1 MRVSVNRN
9 YSTPDLKSR
18 FPSPAASRALA
29 RVPNSGRYAS
39 KHSDAMKN
47 VSIACVTVL
56 LWVFLLFGHAAFS
69 EPTPSPASPV
79 TKETNSLPPA
89 VSNKIDDAA
98 AKMLSESGVPSAS
111 VAVVKNGK
119 LAYTKAYGL
128 ADIASHRPATT
139 SMIYSIG
146 SISKQFTAASI
157 LLLAEEGK
165 LSLDDPVGRWLPD
178 LTQANEVTI
187 RQVLSMTSG
196 YQDYWPQDYV
206 MPSMMKPASPE
217 EILKGWAQ
225 KPLDFEPGTKWQYSN
240 TNYVAAGVIVERLG
254 GTFLFD
260 FLHRRVFEPLGMK
273 SVFDCDSSALPVEAP
288 TRYHRYGLGPA
299 RPAPKEGKGWLFAA
313 GELAMTACD
322 LAKWDISM
330 IDQAIMKPQSYREM
344 ETAELLKNG
353 ASTQY
358 GLGVGV
364 SLVNGRRVLAHS
376 GEVSGFTAQNVVYP
390 DDRAAVIVLT
400 NMDANRAGVN
410 LANKIGEIIFA
421 PTGDRDSLAKAKAIL
436 VGLQK
441 GKIDRSLFTDNANAY
456 FDKQCLDDLAS
467 TLTLLGAPTDFE
479 LVSEGSRGGMT
490 GRRYRAKFQKKTLA
504 VSTYAMPDG
513 KLEQYIAS
521 AE

>member
-1 MRVSVNRN
+1 
-9 YSTPDLKSR
+9 
-18 FPSPAASRALA
+18 
-29 RVPNSGRYAS
+29 
-39 KHSDAMKN
+39 MKN
-47 VSIACVTVL
+47 VSIVRVPVVL
-56 LWVFLLFGHAAFS
+56 SVFFLFIHAAFS
-69 EPTPSPASPV
+69 ERTPSPASSA
-79 TKETNSLPPA
+79 TQETNSLPA
-89 VSNKIDDAA
+89 EVSKKIDEAA
-98 AKMLSESGVPSAS
+98 TKMLSESGVPSAS
-111 VAVVKNGK
+111 IAVVKDGK
-119 LAYTKAYGL
+119 LAYSKAYGF
-128 ADIASHRPATT
+128 ADVASHRPATT

-178 LTQANEVTI
+178 LTRANEVTI

-254 GTFLFD
+254 GMSVVD
-260 FLHRRVFEPLGMK
+260 FLHRRVFDPLGMT
-273 SVFDCDSSALPVEAP
+273 SVFDCDGSALPPGTP

-313 GELAMTACD
+313 GELAMTASD

-330 IDQAIMKPQSYREM
+330 IDQTILKPQSYREM
-344 ETAELLKNG
+344 ERAELLKNG

-358 GLGVGV
+358 GLGIGI
-364 SLVNGRRVLAHS
+364 SLVNGRRVLAHN
-376 GEVSGFTAQNVVYP
+376 GEVSGFTAQNAVYP

-400 NMDANRAGVN
+400 NMDANRAAVN
-410 LANKIGEIIFA
+410 LANKIGEILFA
-421 PTGDRDSLAKAKAIL
+421 PTGNRDLLEKAKAIL

-441 GKIDRSLFTDNANAY
+441 GKIERSLFTENANAY
-456 FDKQCLDDLAS
+456 FDKQCLHDLAS
-467 TLTLLGAPTDFE
+467 SLAPLGAPTDFE
-479 LVSEGSRGGMT
+479 LVSEGLRGGMT
-490 GRRYRAKFQKKTLA
+490 ARRYRAKFRKKTLE
-504 VSTYAMPDG
+504 VSTYAIPDG
-513 KLEQYIAS
+513 KLEQYIVS

>member
-1 MRVSVNRN
+1 M
-9 YSTPDLKSR
+9 KS
-18 FPSPAASRALA
+18 
-29 RVPNSGRYAS
+29 
-39 KHSDAMKN
+39 
-47 VSIACVTVL
+47 VSIGRVTAVL
-56 LWVFLLFGHAAFS
+56 SIFLLFGDAAFS
-69 EPTPSPASPV
+69 ERTASPAESA
-79 TKETNSLPPA
+79 TGETNSLP
-89 VSNKIDDAA
+89 VEVTKKIDEAA
-98 AKMLSESGVPSAS
+98 TKILSESGVPSIS
-111 VAVVKNGK
+111 IAVVKDGI
-119 LAYTKAYGL
+119 LAYAKAYGL

-165 LSLDDPVGRWLPD
+165 LSLDNPVGRWLPD
-178 LTQANEVTI
+178 LTRANEVRI

-196 YQDYWPQDYV
+196 YQDFWPQDYV

-240 TNYVAAGVIVERLG
+240 TNYVAAGVIVERLDG
-254 GTFLFD
+254 MSVLD
-260 FLHRRVFEPLGMK
+260 FLHRRVFDPLGMK
-273 SVFDCDSSALPVEAP
+273 SVFDCDSSALPPGAP
-288 TRYHRYGLGPA
+288 TRYQRYGLGPT

-313 GELAMTACD
+313 GELAMTASD

-330 IDQAIMKPQSYREM
+330 IDQAILKPQSYREM
-344 ETAELLKNG
+344 ETPELLKNG

-364 SLVNGRRVLAHS
+364 SLVNGRRVLAHG
-376 GEVSGFTAQNVVYP
+376 GEVSGFTAQNSVYP

-400 NMDANRAGVN
+400 NMDANRAAVK

-421 PTGDRDSLAKAKAIL
+421 PAGNRDSLAKAKAIM
-436 VGLQK
+436 VDLQK

-456 FDKQCLDDLAS
+456 FDNQCLHDLAS
-467 TLTLLGAPTDFE
+467 SLTPLGTPTDFE
-479 LVSEGSRGGMT
+479 LVSEGLRGGMT
-490 GRRYRAKFQKKTLA
+490 ARRYRAKFQKKTLE

-513 KLEQYIAS
+513 KLEQYIVS

>member
-1 MRVSVNRN
+1 
-9 YSTPDLKSR
+9 
-18 FPSPAASRALA
+18 
-29 RVPNSGRYAS
+29 
-39 KHSDAMKN
+39 MKN
-47 VSIACVTVL
+47 NSVVRVVLVL
-56 LWVFLLFGHAAFS
+56 LVFLFFDYAALGK
-69 EPTPSPASPV
+69 PTPSSAASAPE
-79 TKETNSLPPA
+79 ETNSLPA
-89 VSNKIDDAA
+89 EISKKIDDAA
-98 AKMLSESGVPSAS
+98 TKMLSESGVPSAS

-119 LAYTKAYGL
+119 LAYAKAYGL
-128 ADIASHRPATT
+128 ADIASHRQATA

-178 LTQANEVTI
+178 LTRANEVTI
-187 RQVLSMTSG
+187 RQALSMTSG

-206 MPSMMKPASPE
+206 MPSMMRPASPD

-240 TNYVAAGVIVERLG
+240 TNYVAAGAIVERLG
-254 GTFLFD
+254 GMSVFD
-260 FLHRRVFEPLGMK
+260 FLRRSVFDPLGMK
-273 SVFDCDSSALPVEAP
+273 SAFDCDSSALPEGAP

-313 GELAMTACD
+313 GELAMTASD

-330 IDQAIMKPQSYREM
+330 IEQAVLKPQSYGELER
-344 ETAELLKNG
+344 AELLKNG

-358 GLGVGV
+358 GLGLGV
-364 SLVNGRRVLAHS
+364 SLVNGRRVLAHG
-376 GEVSGFTAQNVVYP
+376 GEVSGFTAQNAVYP

-400 NMDANRAGVN
+400 NIDANRAGVN
-410 LANKIGEIIFA
+410 LANKIGEIIFS

-441 GKIDRSLFTDNANAY
+441 GRIDRSLLTDNANAY
-456 FDKQCLDDLAS
+456 FDKQCLQDLAS
-467 TLTLLGAPTDFE
+467 SLAPLGAPTDFE
-479 LVSEGSRGGMT
+479 LVSEGSRGGMIA
-490 GRRYRAKFQKKTLA
+490 RRYQAKFQKKTLG
-504 VSTYAMPDG
+504 VSTYAVPDG
-513 KLEQYIAS
+513 KLEQFIVS